1 MATTK
6 IWAIKDSL
14 SRVVNYAKNP
24 EKTIFSDLKQVL
36 KYAENDEKTIDKN
49 EKTMYV
55 TGVNCN
61 KETAYEEMTSVQN
74 RFDKCTGNIAYHAY
88 QSFKTGEVSPE
99 LAHKIGVELA
109 EKMWSEHQVIVTTH
123 FNTGT
128 DHNHFVINSVNMF
141 TGKKFNCNKGAYYHF
156 RELSDELCREYRL
169 TVIEKPKGKTPRNI
183 YFAEK
188 RGEPT
193 KYNLMRQ
200 AMDEAMEICVSY
212 SQFKKVMYKKGY
224 IINDDNNRKYPTI
237 RSMND
242 KKAVRMYQLGEKYL
256 PKNIAERVFQNPC
269 YVQEEYYKL
278 IKPKKSYT
286 KYKVYEY
293 KGNLKN
299 ISKMSGIDVLFI
311 LLFHLLGL
319 IPKRENYK
327 PLSPEMK
334 QEVRKMQRYS
344 NEIRLIVTEK
354 LKTLDDVI
362 KDELPSAKI
371 GVLTGPSHAEE
382 VAISIP
388 TVLVIASEHEEILPL
403 IQDTFMSK
411 NMRIYTSTDVKGL
424 ELGGALKNIIAF
436 CAGVAAGIG
445 LGDNSFAAL
454 ITRGLG
460 EISRLGVKLGGKQ
473 ETFYGLS
480 GLGDLIVTCLS
491 EHSRNRRAGK
501 LIGQGK
507 TLEET
512 RKEVGMVIESIDN
525 IDVAYELGKRNNIY
539 MPIIETVYDVI
550 YNGLDPKKAVEDLMT
565 REKKSEI

>member
-6 IWAIKDSL
+6 IWAIKDSI
-14 SRVVNYAKNP
+14 SRVISYAKNP

-55 TGVNCN
+55 TGVNC
-61 KETAYEEMTSVQN
+61 KAKTAYEEMKIVQN
-74 RFDKCTGNIAYHAY
+74 RLDKCTGNVAYHAY

-109 EKMWSEHQVIVTTH
+109 EKMWNEHQVIVATH

-128 DHNHFVINSVNMF
+128 YHNHFVVNSVNMF

-156 RELSDELCREYRL
+156 RELSDELCREHGL

-242 KKAVRMYQLGEKYL
+242 KKTVRMYQLGENYL

-269 YVQEEYYKL
+269 YVQDEYYKL
-278 IKPKKSYT
+278 IKPKKDYT
-286 KYKVYEY
+286 KYKVYKY
-293 KGNLKN
+293 KGNLKD

-319 IPKRENYK
+319 MPKRENYK

-334 QEVRKMQRYS
+334 QEVRKMERYS

-354 LKTLDDVI
+354 LKTLDGVKNYISQTEEDIESVTNLRQKYRNKLRNCADDNLIKEYKTKRDECTTMLNKYRKNLKIANYILEDTHKVKEVI
-362 KDELPSAKI
+362 KIETQMK
-371 GVLTGPSHAEE
+371 VLKKAD
-382 VAISIP
+382 I
-388 TVLVIASEHEEILPL
+388 
-403 IQDTFMSK
+403 K
-411 NMRIYTSTDVKGL
+411 K
-424 ELGGALKNIIAF
+424 LKNK
-436 CAGVAAGIG
+436 
-445 LGDNSFAAL
+445 D
-454 ITRGLG
+454 
-460 EISRLGVKLGGKQ
+460 RL
-473 ETFYGLS
+473 
-480 GLGDLIVTCLS
+480 
-491 EHSRNRRAGK
+491 A
-501 LIGQGK
+501 
-507 TLEET
+507 
-512 RKEVGMVIESIDN
+512 RK
-525 IDVAYELGKRNNIY
+525 
-539 MPIIETVYDVI
+539 
-550 YNGLDPKKAVEDLMT
+550 
-565 REKKSEI
+565 